1 MAVHRLKDEILI
13 KAPLEEVWSFFA
25 NPKNLQ
31 KITPDSMGFRH
42 EFEPDAEMVYPG
54 MLLVYKVSPLFGIPL
69 TWVTEITEV
78 EPKKRFVDN
87 QRKGPFGMW
96 HHIHEFESTSEGT
109 LVRDLLYYKMPFGIL
124 GEMVHNLTVKKQTE
138 EMFKFR
144 KKALQEIFRTS

>member
-1 MAVHRLKDEILI
+1 
-13 KAPLEEVWSFFA
+13 
-25 NPKNLQ
+25 
-31 KITPDSMGFRH
+31 MGFRH

-138 EMFKFR
+138 EMFEFR